1 MAELEK
7 FSALYGKIDYPA
19 DLLTIPFEVLEY
31 SDRLGL
37 SASEF
42 KFVCWIFHLTNKD
55 FEKIS
60 DCNMTSK
67 KTSFCRQRK
76 SLQAKGYLKIKIAR
90 TYQKGK
96 LISSGLVY
104 DFTNLKNKIE
114 ELKEEDKKLQNLE
127 APVTVIYDEPS
138 LFNEDVDENPIYPA
152 KLLTDDKEIKELQ
165 LQSEFLEKFKKLY
178 EELLLEKLDYSVRA
192 RYKKELLNIF
202 KNRINNNINDILETV
217 KTRFL
222 KLKKSNSLGSQPSLK
237 LQDLTEY
244 ALLET
249 QEEKQNNTNKEN
261 KTQSEETQ
269 ETKKYT
275 IPSGIDKLNYLLK
288 IIEEGGNLDDAY
300 SQIANCG

>member
-127 APVTVIYDEPS
+127 ATVTVIYDEPS
-138 LFNEDVDENPIYPA
+138 LFNEDVDESSIYPA
-152 KLLTDDKEIKELQ
+152 KLLTDDEEIKELQ
-165 LQSEFLEKFKKLY
+165 LQNEFLEKFNKLHK
-178 EELLLEKLDYSVRA
+178 ELVNFRIDYIKSA
-192 RYKKELLNIF
+192 LYKKHLLDAF
-202 KNRINNNINDILETV
+202 SNRKNNNIDEVLNSV
-217 KTRFL
+217 
-222 KLKKSNSLGSQPSLK
+222 KKSFFRLPIEERKSLR
-237 LQDLTEY
+237 LQDLTKY

-249 QEEKQNNTNKEN
+249 QEKNKVI
-261 KTQSEETQ
+261 Q
-269 ETKKYT
+269 TKK
-275 IPSGIDKLNYLLK
+275 IKLRARIQKSIQYQAELIN
-288 IIEEGGNLDDAY
+288 
-300 SQIANCG
+300 

>member
-76 SLQAKGYLKIKIAR
+76 SLQAKGYLKIKISR

-165 LQSEFLEKFKKLY
+165 LQNEFLEKFKKLY
-178 EELLLEKLDYSVRA
+178 EELLLEKLDYSARA
-192 RYKKELLNIF
+192 PYKMHLIKIF
-202 KNRINNNINDILETV
+202 KNRVNNNIDDVLEIT
-217 KTRFL
+217 KNAFY
-222 KLKKSNSLGSQPSLK
+222 KLPVEKRYAMK
-237 LQDLTEY
+237 LQDLLKM
-244 ALLET
+244 ALCQKNEST
-249 QEEKQNNTNKEN
+249 KNNDNKEN
-261 KTQSEETQ
+261 KTQSE